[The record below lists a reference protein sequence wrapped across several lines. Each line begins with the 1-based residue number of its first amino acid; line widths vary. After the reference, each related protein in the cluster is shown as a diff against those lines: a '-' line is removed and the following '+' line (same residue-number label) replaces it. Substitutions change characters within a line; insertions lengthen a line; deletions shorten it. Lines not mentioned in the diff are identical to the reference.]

1 MPGNP
6 SIGNPFPYAI
16 EAILEGLNAT
26 QALSII
32 RAEGGGISTQAW
44 YRAYGEASQAIANVQ
59 STSSVDLFSTPGRD
73 QFVEWTAGRAPGF
86 VYQFGLDV
94 VDPETGLTITIP
106 HTVITSEP
114 ISIGAALGIAIG
126 DFQEGEVSGTSPGDF
141 VAPSS
146 VDLLYMT
153 GTAAGAGA

>member
-1 MPGNP
+1 MAGNP

-26 QALSII
+26 QALNII
-32 RAEGGGISTQAW
+32 RAEGGGISTQTW
-44 YRAYGEASQAIANVQ
+44 YRAFGEASVAIANVQ
-59 STSSVDLFSTPGRD
+59 ATSGVDLFAIPERND
-73 QFVEWTAGRAPGF
+73 FVQWTAGKTPGF

-106 HTVITSEP
+106 HTVISAEP
-114 ISIGAALGIAIG
+114 ISIGAAMGIAIG
-126 DFQEGEVSGTSPGDF
+126 DLQSGEVSGTGVGDF

-153 GTAAGAGA
+153 GTAG

>member
-16 EAILEGLNAT
+16 EAILEGVNAT
-26 QALSII
+26 AALNII

-44 YRAYGEASQAIANVQ
+44 YRAYGEASVAIANVQ
-59 STSSVDLFSTPGRD
+59 QTSDVDLFSIPERN
-73 QFVEWTAGRAPGF
+73 QFAQWTAGKAPGF

-114 ISIGAALGIAIG
+114 ISVGAAMGIAIG
-126 DFQEGEVSGTSPGDF
+126 DLTEGDVSGTSPGDF

-153 GTAAGAGA
+153 GTGAEGDL